1 MRIGWSCKEAA
12 VILDISTTRV
22 SQSLDPTLDRIAKLW
37 RADPT
42 KTLETILYAVNTM
55 DPMTEREIDMRVR
68 MLNGTLDRSELHPN
82 SKIK

>member
-1 MRIGWSCKEAA
+1 MRIGWSCKDAA
-12 VILDISTTRV
+12 VILAISTTRV

-42 KTLETILYAVNTM
+42 KTLETILYAVKTM